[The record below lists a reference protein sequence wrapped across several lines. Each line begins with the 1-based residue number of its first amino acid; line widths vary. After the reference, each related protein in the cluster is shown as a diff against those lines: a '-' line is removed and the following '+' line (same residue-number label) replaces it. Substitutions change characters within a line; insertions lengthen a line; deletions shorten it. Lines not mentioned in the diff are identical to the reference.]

1 MWASL
6 GSPTPGTSNTV
17 TAVEEER
24 GSIPESMTLLAP
36 YPNPFNSETTI
47 AYQVQQRAS
56 VEISV
61 YDLLGRRVSTLFNGE
76 QVAGTHVVTWDASG
90 FTSGVYTIRM
100 IAGGYRSARRVVLV
114 R

>member
-1 MWASL
+1 
-6 GSPTPGTSNTV
+6 
-17 TAVEEER
+17 
-24 GSIPESMTLLAP
+24 MTLLAP

-47 AYQVQQRAS
+47 AYRVQRRVS
-56 VEISV
+56 VEIAV
-61 YDLLGRRVSTLFNGE
+61 YDLLGRRVSMLFNGE
-76 QVAGTHVVTWDASG
+76 RSPGAHVVTWDASG